1 MEKFYVRY
9 HPPVLAVVIARGMNS
24 EEARDISQSFFLH
37 LMEKSTLRRA
47 ERERGRFR
55 SFLYGA
61 LRHYMADDYDR
72 NTAAK
77 RGGGAVV
84 LPLNPQDSSAGPAN
98 EDDTHQFDRAWAMA
112 ILARAMADVQASLPP
127 DVFAAVKAFLP
138 GSQTPPSGAS
148 AAAAA
153 GLSEEALRSR
163 IARVRQ
169 RIRSFIRAEIS
180 RTVSAPHEIDEEMAW
195 LFQVLARG

>member
-1 MEKFYVRY
+1 MRY